1 MTNDPLVPLDVARLD
16 EPRMAAGFAS
26 IAVESREIGGGEMC
40 RTGPGSW
47 CNAAIG
53 LGFQGE
59 VAGGLL
65 DEVIEYFVS
74 KGIEPRVE
82 VNPCADDSLIQ
93 RLSERGF
100 VIRMF
105 ENTLARRLSTASPVL
120 PIFPEP
126 AGLTIER
133 VDPRDDAAVRHFAI
147 VATSGFVPEGEAV
160 NPHDL
165 AASEKIVRAERTA
178 CYLAR
183 INGEPAGA
191 GSMEVAL
198 PVATPTGEQRL
209 CAMFGTSVLPAF
221 RRRGVQQHLLARRM
235 NDASAQGATVAIIG
249 SKPGVATER
258 NVLRMGFGVMYTR
271 VVLVRPTAG
280 CTPGPA

>member
-1 MTNDPLVPLDVARLD
+1 MNEPLVPLDVARLD
-16 EPRMAAGFAS
+16 EPRMAAGFAA
-26 IAVESREIGGGEMC
+26 IAVESREIGGGVMC

-59 VAGGLL
+59 VTGALL
-65 DEVIEYFVS
+65 DEVIDYFVS

-82 VNPCADDSLIQ
+82 VNPCADDSLVQ
-93 RLSERGF
+93 RLSERFF

-105 ENTLARRLSTASPVL
+105 ENTLARRLSERDPIRPNSPA
-120 PIFPEP
+120 PD
-126 AGLTIER
+126 GLTIER
-133 VDPRDDAAVRHFAI
+133 VDPRDSTAVALFAR
-147 VATSGFVPEGEAV
+147 VATSGFVPEGQEV
-160 NPHDL
+160 NPHDFD
-165 AASEKIVRAERTA
+165 ASEKVVRADRTW

-183 INGEPAGA
+183 IHGEPAGA

-198 PVATPTGEQRL
+198 PVMTPSGQERL
-209 CAMFGTSVLPAF
+209 CAMFGTSVLPRF
-221 RRRGVQQHLLARRM
+221 RRRGIQQHLLARRM
-235 NDASAQGATVAIIG
+235 NDATAAGATIAVIG

-258 NVLRMGFGVMYTR
+258 NVMRMGFHVMYTR
-271 VVLVRPTAG
+271 VVLVRPTEG